1 MAQNDTTS
9 VHVVAGKVTDDNG
22 KMRYAYGHMRRRYV
36 PHVITSWFVG
46 ASIVVAMVSAA
57 EDNIANKVF
66 QECCQDIVNHI
77 NVDLVILPLHS
88 KTWLTIQEFEHL
100 QKNSTSEEKKRFLY
114 INALSGKG
122 SAAYKD
128 ILAILNDTGAHYK
141 PHKDLVDI
149 LTNYHSRLSTQRV
162 TRAHHDKYNQTQEDR
177 TASVRARKETTL
189 DSIQIQLGDDDDDVD
204 QRTEYGSYPSY
215 DQTQPSIS
223 TAQSMELSSLRLR
236 TKQRVQTSAGN
247 PSSSHVSSS
256 FRYISDHATGQP
268 VSSIKVLATS
278 VPVLYW

>member
-1 MAQNDTTS
+1 
-9 VHVVAGKVTDDNG
+9 
-22 KMRYAYGHMRRRYV
+22 
-36 PHVITSWFVG
+36 
-46 ASIVVAMVSAA
+46 MVSAA
-57 EDNIANKVF
+57 EDNIANKFF

-77 NVDLVILPLHS
+77 NVDLVILPLYS
-88 KTWLTIQEFEHL
+88 KTWLTIQEVDHL
-100 QKNSTSEEKKRFLY
+100 QKISTAEEKKRLLY
-114 INALSGKG
+114 INALAGKG

-128 ILAILNDTGAHYK
+128 ILAILNDTAAYYK

-162 TRAHHDKYNQTQEDR
+162 TRAHHDKYNQTREER
-177 TASVRARKETTL
+177 TASVRIRKETTL
-189 DSIQIQLGDDDDDVD
+189 DSIQIQLGDDPLGDDGDVD

-215 DQTQPSIS
+215 DQTQPSIG
-223 TAQSMELSSLRLR
+223 TTQSIESSSLRLR

-268 VSSIKVLATS
+268 VSSIKVLTTS
-278 VPVLYW
+278 VTV